1 MSRQSLQSFWLI
13 SFTIKLLAVLMTCI
27 SLSIVVGLMK
37 YVPLAER
44 AEHTYYYPFWY
55 TLIISILINLALLLF
70 LTLPLSLLVD
80 QVLASLK
87 MNRPISKVVSA
98 IVAYF
103 LLGVG
108 SALLFSIFVYRM
120 HAFQNAGPY
129 QYVVTT
135 TFVFLLW
142 QSGLGWIL
150 NKFRKQKQQTST
162 G

>member
-1 MSRQSLQSFWLI
+1 MSKQSLQSFRYVP
-13 SFTIKLLAVLMTCI
+13 FPIKLLAVLMTCI
-27 SLSIVVGLMK
+27 SLSIVVGLMQ

-44 AEHTYYYPFWY
+44 AEDTYYYPFWY
-55 TLIISILINLALLLF
+55 TLIISTLINLAVLLF
-70 LTLPLSLLVD
+70 LILPLSLFVD

-87 MNRPISKVVSA
+87 MNRPVSRVIYT

-129 QYVVTT
+129 QYVVIT
-135 TFVFLLW
+135 TFVFYCGNQVW
-142 QSGLGWIL
+142 DGS
-150 NKFRKQKQQTST
+150 
-162 G
+162 

>member
-1 MSRQSLQSFWLI
+1 MSKQSLQSFWYVP
-13 SFTIKLLAVLMTCI
+13 FPIKLLAAILTCV
-27 SLSIVVGLMK
+27 SLSMVVGLVQ
-37 YVPLAER
+37 YVPLADR

-55 TLIISILINLALLLF
+55 KLIISILINLALLLF
-70 LTLPLSLLVD
+70 LTLPLSLFVD

-87 MNRPISKVVSA
+87 MNRPISKVIYTIA
-98 IVAYF
+98 AYF

-120 HAFQNAGPY
+120 HAFQNTVPY
-129 QYVVTT
+129 QYVVIT

-150 NKFRKQKQQTST
+150 NKFRKQKQQTGT

>member
-1 MSRQSLQSFWLI
+1 MSKQSLQSFWYVP
-13 SFTIKLLAVLMTCI
+13 FPIKLLAAILTCV
-27 SLSIVVGLMK
+27 SLSMVVGLVQ
-37 YVPLAER
+37 YVPLADR

-55 TLIISILINLALLLF
+55 KLIISILINLALLLF
-70 LTLPLSLLVD
+70 LTLPLSLFVD

-87 MNRPISKVVSA
+87 MNRPISKVIYTIA
-98 IVAYF
+98 AYF

-120 HAFQNAGPY
+120 QAFQNTVPY
-129 QYVVTT
+129 QYVVIT

-150 NKFRKQKQQTST
+150 NKFRKQKQQTGT

>member
-1 MSRQSLQSFWLI
+1 MSKQSLQSFRYMP
-13 SFTIKLLAVLMTCI
+13 FPIKLLAAILTCVT
-27 SLSIVVGLMK
+27 LSVVVGLMQ
-37 YVPLAER
+37 YVPLADR

-55 TLIISILINLALLLF
+55 TLIISILINMAVLLF
-70 LTLPLSLLVD
+70 LILPLSLFVD
-80 QVLASLK
+80 GVLASLN
-87 MNRPISKVVSA
+87 MNRPISKVIYTIA
-98 IVAYF
+98 AYF

-108 SALLFSIFVYRM
+108 GALLFSIFVYRM

>member
-1 MSRQSLQSFWLI
+1 MSKQSLQSYWYVPFP
-13 SFTIKLLAVLMTCI
+13 IKLLAVILTCV
-27 SLSIVVGLMK
+27 SLSMVVGLMR

-44 AEHTYYYPFWY
+44 AEDTYYYPFWY
-55 TLIISILINLALLLF
+55 TLIISLLINLAVLLF
-70 LTLPLSLLVD
+70 LILPLSLFVD

-87 MNRPISKVVSA
+87 LNRPVSKV
-98 IVAYF
+98 ICTILAYF

-129 QYVVTT
+129 QYVVIT

-150 NKFRKQKQQTST
+150 NRSRKQKQQTST

>member
-1 MSRQSLQSFWLI
+1 MSKQSLQSFWLI
-13 SFTIKLLAVLMTCI
+13 PFPMKLLAANLTCI
-27 SLSIVVGLMK
+27 SLTLVVGLMK

-70 LTLPLSLLVD
+70 LILPLSLIAD
-80 QVLASLK
+80 SVLASLK
-87 MNRPISKVVSA
+87 MKGPVTKV
-98 IVAYF
+98 ICTILAYF

-108 SALLFSIFVYRM
+108 SALLFSIFVYKM
-120 HAFQNAGPY
+120 DAFQYAGPY
-129 QYVVTT
+129 QYVVITS
-135 TFVFLLW
+135 FVFLLW

-150 NKFRKQKQQTST
+150 NRVRKQEQTNT